1 MYKFSQFLK
10 ARVLTRLVLLA
21 WAMAL
26 TPAISS
32 AGELTI
38 YAAMDADKLK
48 LIGNAFNKK
57 YPDIQVNWVRDSTGI
72 IHARLMAEKDNPR
85 ADVLY
90 AMAGTSMLSMDA
102 LGMFDP
108 YTPKGIEKL
117 DQRYRDKQ
125 SPAHWTGIYG
135 WAGAICM
142 NTIEAK
148 KHSLPLLK
156 SWNDL
161 LNPIYK
167 GHITMP
173 NPASSGTGF
182 LDVSAWIQILG
193 EEKAWDYMEKLHE
206 NIALYTHSGSKPC
219 KQAAAGE
226 FTIGISWPFRGAKL
240 KSKGAPIE
248 IIIPE
253 EGIGWEMQ
261 AMSIMT
267 GTKNP
272 SDAKQFLDWAIS
284 DEAMVIYA
292 ATASVVAMPGV
303 TRRDD
308 PWREHFPPDVQDKM
322 INNDF
327 VWAAENKSRIIS
339 EWRKRFDTKTEPKS

>member
-1 MYKFSQFLK
+1 MKKISQFLNTK
-10 ARVLTRLVLLA
+10 NLARLVVTTWVTALA
-21 WAMAL
+21 S
-26 TPAISS
+26 TISS

-38 YAAMDADKLK
+38 YAAMDADKLN
-48 LIGNAFNKK
+48 LIGESFTQTH
-57 YPDIQVNWVRDSTGI
+57 PDIKVNWVRDSTGI

-85 ADVLY
+85 ADVLF
-90 AMAGTSMLSMDA
+90 AMAGTSMLTMDA

-108 YTPKGIEKL
+108 YTPKGVEKL
-117 DQRYRDKQ
+117 DIRYRDKQ

-142 NTIEAK
+142 NTIEAAK
-148 KHSLPLLK
+148 NNLPLPK
-156 SWNDL
+156 TWEDL
-161 LNPIYK
+161 LDPIYK

-193 EEKAWDYMEKLHE
+193 EDKAWDYMEKLHE

-219 KQAAAGE
+219 KQAASGE
-226 FTIGISWPFRGAKL
+226 FTVGISWPFRGAKL
-240 KSKGAPIE
+240 KSMGAPIE

-272 SDAKQFLDWAIS
+272 SDAKTFIDWAIGN
-284 DEAMVIYA
+284 DAMTIYA

-303 TRRDD
+303 TKQAD
-308 PWREHFPPDVQDKM
+308 PWREHFPTDVQEKM
-322 INNDF
+322 IDNDF
-327 VWAAENKSRIIS
+327 VWAANNKSRIIS
-339 EWRKRFDTKTEPKS
+339 EWRKRFDTKTEVK